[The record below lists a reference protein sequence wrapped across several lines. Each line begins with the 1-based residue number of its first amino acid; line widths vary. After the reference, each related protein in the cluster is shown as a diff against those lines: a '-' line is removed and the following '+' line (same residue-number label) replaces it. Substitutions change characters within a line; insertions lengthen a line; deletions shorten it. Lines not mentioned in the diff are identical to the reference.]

1 MPRWVQGHCGPTR
14 DAEVNDCDRDAFGSF
29 GALQYPKVGTAK
41 LHVWVQWETGGRLP
55 FGIYCDRMAKPK
67 GQWGGAPEIA
77 SMARKEKVDMWVWA
91 PCDVEEGF
99 FVRQHIFKGGPERI
113 DICRVE
119 SLHYEYLEIIE
130 GELEIIEGWAAG
142 DKARRMHTSLGA
154 PAPPPGA
161 AHPPSHPSGRCLRT
175 PCSLSSVP
183 GRLRTTA
190 CAHRLTRLGDTPLV
204 VARPPPDSPPAY
216 VCRCAHTRPAAL

>member
-1 MPRWVQGHCGPTR
+1 MPGDNSCLFHSVRHGLMKLGRPAVLPTEMIR
-14 DAEVNDCDRDAFGSF
+14 AAVATWMKCQSM
-29 GALQYPKVGTAK
+29 LQIGNAK

-130 GELEIIEGWAAG
+130 GEL
-142 DKARRMHTSLGA
+142 DTQLRSNSGA
-154 PAPPPGA
+154 TI
-161 AHPPSHPSGRCLRT
+161 SMQ
-175 PCSLSSVP
+175 
-183 GRLRTTA
+183 
-190 CAHRLTRLGDTPLV
+190 PL
-204 VARPPPDSPPAY
+204 
-216 VCRCAHTRPAAL
+216 